1 MVSKGKKRKFC
12 LLSYRKELQLGFLS
26 AVEQNT
32 NIEVVSQFLQ
42 VYVNRLPSQGKFFS
56 KYEKP
61 VVL

>member
-1 MVSKGKKRKFC
+1 MEKKVLLPFIWKGITA
-12 LLSYRKELQLGFLS
+12 GFPL

-32 NIEVVSQFLQ
+32 NIEMASQLLQ

-56 KYEKP
+56 KP